1 MKFKSISLKKHLIY
15 TLGIFVIPMIFCL
28 LFYNYYSIKTL
39 NNEVAEVGKNTI
51 ILYQSQVEY
60 DLQKVSQTIA
70 DYWAND
76 YDHANM
82 LHKVDKL
89 TKHLSGYEI
98 GLKYRT
104 LLANGQNLGSVCL
117 VSQKNDLIR
126 FFYQE
131 SRYSIKTKEGMSRIV
146 EEYLLNPKEKSS
158 LGWQPFRINGQGF
171 LVRLLGYNGG
181 YTFLFVDLSV
191 TIQNQ
196 INNRSDGDGFLYYT
210 TMKGAALSKQEEIGK
225 RELVT
230 DKLDQEYYLT
240 ENETKYL
247 VVNQYSDF
255 LHVRFFYFIPYKGY
269 FSHMDWMQSLFLF
282 LSFFMVLLI
291 PVCYVMISKAY
302 FRPMEAL
309 IKTMNKIRDGNIDEK
324 VDSNYKIRE
333 FQEVNVTFNQ
343 MMTEIKNLKIESW
356 ERRLQKDHAELQ
368 YLQLQ
373 IKPHFF
379 LNCLKNL
386 YGMAELKRY
395 EKIQH
400 MIIQISSYLRYFFK
414 DNMSLVTIG
423 DEINHVKNYISL
435 QKYSLEQD
443 VECDIEIEDQLKEC
457 IIPVLL
463 IQPFVENSF
472 KYGRKADQALRITI
486 RIFELETEEGNLLD
500 IIITDNGNGFRQEVL
515 EQLNEQTPY
524 QYTENNVGIANICQR
539 LYLIYDEK
547 AILQCNNLEEGAQCE
562 IILPVEVPREPRES
576 IREEIVK

>member
-1 MKFKSISLKKHLIY
+1 MKFKSISLKKHLIF
-15 TLGIFVIPMIFCL
+15 TMGIFVIPMIFCL

-39 NNEVAEVGKNTI
+39 NNEVAQSGKNTI
-51 ILYQSQVEY
+51 NLYQSQVEY

-70 DYWAND
+70 DYWANN

-82 LHKVDKL
+82 IHKVDKL

-104 LLANGQNLGSVCL
+104 LLTNNQNLGSICL
-117 VSQKNDLIR
+117 VSEKNDLQR

-131 SRYSIKTKEGMSRIV
+131 SRYSIETKEGMSRIV
-146 EEYLLNPKEKSS
+146 EEYLLNPKEKSAK
-158 LGWQPFRINGQGF
+158 GWQPFRVNGEGF

-196 INNRSDGDGFLYYT
+196 IKNRSEGEGFLYYT
-210 TMKGAALSKQEEIGK
+210 TMRGEALSKQEEVGES
-225 RELVT
+225 ELVT
-230 DKLDQEYYLT
+230 NKLDHEYYLT
-240 ENETKYL
+240 ENEAKYL
-247 VVNQYSDF
+247 VVNQYSDL

-269 FSHMDWMQSLFLF
+269 FFHMDRMQSLFLF

-291 PVCYVMISKAY
+291 PVCYVLISKSY
-302 FRPMEAL
+302 FKPMEAL
-309 IKTMNKIRDGNIDEK
+309 IKTMQKIRDGNIDEK
-324 VDSNYKIRE
+324 VNSNYKIRE

-356 ERRLQKDHAELQ
+356 ERRLQKNRAELQ

-395 EKIQH
+395 EKMQG
-400 MIIQISSYLRYFFK
+400 MIIQISSYLRYFFN
-414 DNMSLVTIG
+414 DNMSLVAIG

-443 VECDIEIEDQLKEC
+443 VECEFEIEEQLKDC

-472 KYGRKADQALRITI
+472 KYGRKTNQTLRITI
-486 RIFELETEEGNLLD
+486 RIIELAMEEENMLD
-500 IIITDNGNGFRQEVL
+500 IIITDNGNGFKQEVL

-539 LYLIYDEK
+539 LFLIYGEK
-547 AILQCNNLEEGAQCE
+547 AMLQCNNLEDGAQCE
-562 IILPVEVPREPRES
+562 MILPVKVPKEQ
-576 IREEIVK
+576 REEKEE

>member
-1 MKFKSISLKKHLIY
+1 MKFKSISLKKHLIF
-15 TLGIFVIPMIFCL
+15 TMGIFVIPMIFCL

-39 NNEVAEVGKNTI
+39 NNEVAQSGKNTI

-70 DYWAND
+70 DYWANN

-82 LHKVDKL
+82 IHKVDKL

-104 LLANGQNLGSVCL
+104 LLSNNQNLGSICL
-117 VSQKNDLIR
+117 VSEKNELQR

-131 SRYSIKTKEGMSRIV
+131 SRYSIETKEGMSRIV
-146 EEYLLNPKEKSS
+146 EEYLLNPKEKSAK
-158 LGWQPFRINGQGF
+158 GWQPFRVNGEGF

-196 INNRSDGDGFLYYT
+196 IKNRSEGEGFLYYT
-210 TMKGAALSKQEEIGK
+210 TIRGEALSRQEEVGES
-225 RELVT
+225 ELVT
-230 DKLDQEYYLT
+230 NKLDHEYYLT

-247 VVNQYSDF
+247 VVNQYSDL

-269 FSHMDWMQSLFLF
+269 FFHMDRMQSLFLF

-291 PVCYVMISKAY
+291 PVCYVLISKSY
-302 FRPMEAL
+302 FKPMEAL
-309 IKTMNKIRDGNIDEK
+309 IKTMQKIRDGNIDEK
-324 VDSNYKIRE
+324 VNSNYIIKE

-356 ERRLQKDHAELQ
+356 ERRLQKNRAELQ

-395 EKIQH
+395 EKMQG
-400 MIIQISSYLRYFFK
+400 MIIQISSYLRYFFN
-414 DNMSLVTIG
+414 DNMSLVAIG

-443 VECDIEIEDQLKEC
+443 VECEFEIEEQLKEC

-472 KYGRKADQALRITI
+472 KYGRKTNQTLRITI
-486 RIFELETEEGNLLD
+486 RIIELAMEEENMLD
-500 IIITDNGNGFRQEVL
+500 IIITDNGNGFKQEVL

-539 LYLIYDEK
+539 LFLIYGEK
-547 AILQCNNLEEGAQCE
+547 AMLQCNNLEEGAQCE
-562 IILPVEVPREPRES
+562 MILPVKVPKEQ
-576 IREEIVK
+576 REEKEE

>member
-1 MKFKSISLKKHLIY
+1 M
-15 TLGIFVIPMIFCL
+15 IPMIFCL
-28 LFYNYYSIKTL
+28 LLYNYYSIKAI
-39 NNEVAEVGKNTI
+39 NNEVAQSGKNTI

-60 DLQKVSQTIA
+60 DLKKVSQTIS
-70 DYWAND
+70 DCWAND

-82 LHKVDKL
+82 INKVDKL
-89 TKHLSGYEI
+89 TIFLSGYEI

-104 LLANGQNLGSVCL
+104 ILANNQNLGSICL
-117 VSQKNDLIR
+117 VSEKNNLKR

-131 SRYSIKTKEGMSRIV
+131 SRYSIETKEGMSRIV
-146 EEYLLNPKEKSS
+146 DDSLRNPKENSAK
-158 LGWQPFRINGQGF
+158 GWQPFLVNGEGF

-181 YTFLFVDLSV
+181 YTFLFVDLRA

-196 INNRSDGDGFLYYT
+196 IKNRSEEEGFLYYT
-210 TMKGAALSKQEEIGK
+210 TMLGEALSKQGEVGE
-225 RELVT
+225 RELEK
-230 DKLDQEYYLT
+230 DKLNLEYYLT

-247 VVNQYSDF
+247 AVNQYSDI

-269 FSHMDWMQSLFLF
+269 FSHMDSMQTLFLF

-291 PVCYVMISKAY
+291 PVCYTLISKSY
-302 FRPMEAL
+302 FRPMENL
-309 IKTMNKIRDGNIDEK
+309 IKTMQKIRDGNIDEK
-324 VDSNYKIRE
+324 VNANYKIKE

-343 MMTEIKNLKIESW
+343 MMIEIKNLKIESW
-356 ERRLQKDHAELQ
+356 ERRLQKNRAELQ

-379 LNCLKNL
+379 LNCLKNI

-395 EKIQH
+395 EKIQD

-443 VECDIEIEDQLKEC
+443 VECDFEIEEQLKEC

-463 IQPFVENSF
+463 IQPFVENAF
-472 KYGRKADQALRITI
+472 KYGRKTNQTLKITI
-486 RIFELETEEGNLLD
+486 RIFELIMEEENLLD
-500 IIITDNGNGFRQEVL
+500 IIITDNGNGFSREVL
-515 EQLNEQTPY
+515 EQLNAQTPY

-539 LYLIYDEK
+539 LFLIYGEK
-547 AILQCNNLEEGAQCE
+547 AILQCNNLEKGAQCE
-562 IILPVEVPREPRES
+562 MILPAKVPKEPVEGR
-576 IREEIVK
+576 REEKEG

>member
-1 MKFKSISLKKHLIY
+1 MKFKSISLKKHLIF
-15 TLGIFVIPMIFCL
+15 TMGIFVIPMIFCL

-39 NNEVAEVGKNTI
+39 NNEVAQSGKNTI

-70 DYWAND
+70 DYWANN

-82 LHKVDKL
+82 IHKVDKL

-104 LLANGQNLGSVCL
+104 LLTNNQNLGSICL
-117 VSQKNDLIR
+117 VSEKNDLQR

-131 SRYSIKTKEGMSRIV
+131 SRYSIETKEGMSRIV
-146 EEYLLNPKEKSS
+146 EEYLQNPKEKSAK
-158 LGWQPFRINGQGF
+158 GWQPFRVNGEGF

-196 INNRSDGDGFLYYT
+196 IKNRSEGEGFLYYT
-210 TMKGAALSKQEEIGK
+210 TMRGEALSKQEEVGEN
-225 RELVT
+225 ELVT
-230 DKLDQEYYLT
+230 NKLDHEYYLT

-247 VVNQYSDF
+247 VVNQYSDM

-269 FSHMDWMQSLFLF
+269 FFHMDRMQSLFLF

-291 PVCYVMISKAY
+291 PVCYVLISKSY
-302 FRPMEAL
+302 FKPMEAL
-309 IKTMNKIRDGNIDEK
+309 IKTMQKIRDGNIDEK
-324 VDSNYKIRE
+324 VNSNYKIRE

-356 ERRLQKDHAELQ
+356 ERRLQKNRAELQ

-395 EKIQH
+395 EKMQG
-400 MIIQISSYLRYFFK
+400 MIIQISSYMRYFFN
-414 DNMSLVTIG
+414 DNMSLVAIG

-443 VECDIEIEDQLKEC
+443 VECEFEIEEQLKDC

-472 KYGRKADQALRITI
+472 KYGRKTNQTLRITI
-486 RIFELETEEGNLLD
+486 RIIELAMEEENMLD
-500 IIITDNGNGFRQEVL
+500 IIITDNGNGFKQEVL

-539 LYLIYDEK
+539 LFLIYGEK
-547 AILQCNNLEEGAQCE
+547 AMLQCNNLEEGAQCE
-562 IILPVEVPREPRES
+562 MILPVKVPKEQ
-576 IREEIVK
+576 REEKEE

>member
-1 MKFKSISLKKHLIY
+1 MKLKSISMKKHLIF

-28 LFYNYYSIKTL
+28 LLYNYYSIKTL
-39 NNEVAEVGKNTI
+39 NNEVAQSGKNTI
-51 ILYQSQVEY
+51 ILYQSQIEY

-82 LHKVDKL
+82 IHKVDKL

-104 LLANGQNLGSVCL
+104 LLTNNQNLGSICL
-117 VSQKNDLIR
+117 VSEKNNLIR
-126 FFYQE
+126 YFYQE
-131 SRYSIKTKEGMSRIV
+131 SMYSIKTKEGMSRIV
-146 EEYLLNPKEKSS
+146 EEYILNPKENSGK
-158 LGWQPFRINGQGF
+158 GWQPFCINGEGF

-181 YTFLFVDLSV
+181 YTFLFVDLSA

-196 INNRSDGDGFLYYT
+196 IKNRSEGEGFLYYT
-210 TMKGAALSKQEEIGK
+210 TMQGKALSIQEEV
-225 RELVT
+225 RESDLVT
-230 DKLDQEYYLT
+230 TKFEQEYYLT
-240 ENETKYL
+240 ENEMKYL
-247 VVNQYSDF
+247 VVNQASDL

-269 FSHMDWMQSLFLF
+269 FSQMDWMQSLFLF

-291 PVCYVMISKAY
+291 PVCYEQISKAY
-302 FRPMEAL
+302 FRPMANL
-309 IKTMNKIRDGNIDEK
+309 IKTMQKIRDGNIDEK
-324 VDSNYKIRE
+324 VNSNYRIRE

-343 MMTEIKNLKIESW
+343 MMIEIKNLKIESW
-356 ERRLQKDHAELQ
+356 ERTFQKNRAELQ

-395 EKIQH
+395 EKMQD

-423 DEINHVKNYISL
+423 DEINHVKNYITL

-443 VECDIEIEDQLKEC
+443 VECDFEIEEQLKDC

-463 IQPFVENSF
+463 IQSFVENSF
-472 KYGRKADQALRITI
+472 KYGRKTNQTLKITI
-486 RIFELETEEGNLLD
+486 QIIELKMEEENLLD
-500 IIITDNGNGFRQEVL
+500 IIISDNGNGFSREVL
-515 EQLNEQTPY
+515 DQLNAQTPY

-539 LYLIYDEK
+539 LFLIYGEK
-547 AILQCNNLEEGAQCE
+547 AILQCSNLEEGAQCE
-562 IILPVEVPREPRES
+562 MILPAHVNKEMEGR
-576 IREEIVK
+576 REEKEG

>member
-1 MKFKSISLKKHLIY
+1 MKFKSISLKKHLIF
-15 TLGIFVIPMIFCL
+15 TMGIFVIPMIFCL

-39 NNEVAEVGKNTI
+39 NNEVAQSGKNTI
-51 ILYQSQVEY
+51 NLYQSQVEY

-70 DYWAND
+70 DYWANN

-82 LHKVDKL
+82 IHKVDKL

-104 LLANGQNLGSVCL
+104 LLTNNQNLGSICL
-117 VSQKNDLIR
+117 VSEKNDLQR

-131 SRYSIKTKEGMSRIV
+131 SRYSIETKEGMSRIV
-146 EEYLLNPKEKSS
+146 EEYLLNPKEKSAK
-158 LGWQPFRINGQGF
+158 GWQPFRVNGEGF

-196 INNRSDGDGFLYYT
+196 IKNRSEGEGFLYYT
-210 TMKGAALSKQEEIGK
+210 TMRGEALSKQEEVGES
-225 RELVT
+225 ELVT
-230 DKLDQEYYLT
+230 NKLDHEYYLT

-247 VVNQYSDF
+247 VVNQYSDL

-269 FSHMDWMQSLFLF
+269 FFHMDRMQSLFLF

-291 PVCYVMISKAY
+291 PVCYVLISKSY
-302 FRPMEAL
+302 FKPMEAL
-309 IKTMNKIRDGNIDEK
+309 IKTMQKIRDGNIDEK
-324 VDSNYKIRE
+324 VNSNYKIRE

-356 ERRLQKDHAELQ
+356 ERRLQKNRAELQ

-395 EKIQH
+395 EKMQG
-400 MIIQISSYLRYFFK
+400 MIIQISSYLRYFFN
-414 DNMSLVTIG
+414 DNMSLVAIG

-443 VECDIEIEDQLKEC
+443 VECEFEIEEQLKDC

-472 KYGRKADQALRITI
+472 KYGRKTNQTLRITI
-486 RIFELETEEGNLLD
+486 RIIELAMEEENMLD
-500 IIITDNGNGFRQEVL
+500 IIITDNGNGFKQEVL

-539 LYLIYDEK
+539 LFLIYGEK
-547 AILQCNNLEEGAQCE
+547 AMLQCNNLEDGAQCE
-562 IILPVEVPREPRES
+562 MILPVKVPKEQ
-576 IREEIVK
+576 REEKEE

>member
-1 MKFKSISLKKHLIY
+1 MKFKSISLKKHLIF
-15 TLGIFVIPMIFCL
+15 TMGIFVIPMIFCL

-39 NNEVAEVGKNTI
+39 NNEVAQSGKNTI

-70 DYWAND
+70 DYWANN

-82 LHKVDKL
+82 IHKVDKL

-104 LLANGQNLGSVCL
+104 LLTNNQNLGSICL
-117 VSQKNDLIR
+117 VSEKNDLQR

-131 SRYSIKTKEGMSRIV
+131 SRYSIETKEGMSRIV
-146 EEYLLNPKEKSS
+146 EEYLLNPKEKSAK
-158 LGWQPFRINGQGF
+158 GWQPFRVNGEGF

-196 INNRSDGDGFLYYT
+196 IKNRSEGEGFLYYT
-210 TMKGAALSKQEEIGK
+210 TMRGEALSKQEEVGEN
-225 RELVT
+225 ELVT
-230 DKLDQEYYLT
+230 NKLDHEYYLT

-247 VVNQYSDF
+247 VVNQYSDM

-269 FSHMDWMQSLFLF
+269 FFHMDRMQSLFLF

-291 PVCYVMISKAY
+291 PVCYVMISKSY
-302 FRPMEAL
+302 FKPMEAL
-309 IKTMNKIRDGNIDEK
+309 IKTMQKIRDGNIDEK
-324 VDSNYKIRE
+324 VNSNYKIKE

-356 ERRLQKDHAELQ
+356 ERRLQKNRAELQ

-395 EKIQH
+395 EKMQG
-400 MIIQISSYLRYFFK
+400 MIIQISSYLRYFFN
-414 DNMSLVTIG
+414 DNMSLVAIG

-443 VECDIEIEDQLKEC
+443 VECEFEIEEQLKEC

-472 KYGRKADQALRITI
+472 KYGRKTNQTLRITI
-486 RIFELETEEGNLLD
+486 RIIELAMEEENMLD
-500 IIITDNGNGFRQEVL
+500 IIITDNGNGFKQEVL

-539 LYLIYDEK
+539 LFLIYGEK
-547 AILQCNNLEEGAQCE
+547 AMLQCNNLEDGAQCE
-562 IILPVEVPREPRES
+562 MILPVKVPKEQRKEK
-576 IREEIVK
+576 EE

>member
-1 MKFKSISLKKHLIY
+1 MKFKSISLKKHLIF
-15 TLGIFVIPMIFCL
+15 TMGIFVIPMIFCL

-39 NNEVAEVGKNTI
+39 NNEVAQSGKNTI
-51 ILYQSQVEY
+51 NLYQSQVEY

-70 DYWAND
+70 DYWANN

-82 LHKVDKL
+82 IHKVDKL

-104 LLANGQNLGSVCL
+104 LLTNNQNLGSICL
-117 VSQKNDLIR
+117 VSEKNDLQR

-131 SRYSIKTKEGMSRIV
+131 SRYSIETKEGMSRIV
-146 EEYLLNPKEKSS
+146 EEYLLNPKEKSAK
-158 LGWQPFRINGQGF
+158 GWQPFRVNGEGF

-196 INNRSDGDGFLYYT
+196 IKNRSEGEGFLYYT
-210 TMKGAALSKQEEIGK
+210 TMRGEALSKQEEVGES
-225 RELVT
+225 ELVT
-230 DKLDQEYYLT
+230 NKLDHEYYLT

-247 VVNQYSDF
+247 VVNQYSDL

-269 FSHMDWMQSLFLF
+269 FFHMDRMQSLFLF

-291 PVCYVMISKAY
+291 PVCYVLISKSY
-302 FRPMEAL
+302 FKPMEAL
-309 IKTMNKIRDGNIDEK
+309 IKTMQKIRDGNIDEK
-324 VDSNYKIRE
+324 VNSNYKIRE

-356 ERRLQKDHAELQ
+356 ERRLQKNRAELQ

-395 EKIQH
+395 EKMQG
-400 MIIQISSYLRYFFK
+400 MIIQISSYLRYFFN
-414 DNMSLVTIG
+414 DNMSLVAIG

-443 VECDIEIEDQLKEC
+443 VECEFEIEEQLKDC

-472 KYGRKADQALRITI
+472 KYGRKTNQTLRITI
-486 RIFELETEEGNLLD
+486 RIIELAMEEENMLD
-500 IIITDNGNGFRQEVL
+500 IIITDNGNGFKQEVL

-539 LYLIYDEK
+539 LFLIYGEK
-547 AILQCNNLEEGAQCE
+547 AMLQCNNLEDGAQCE
-562 IILPVEVPREPRES
+562 MILPVKVPKEK
-576 IREEIVK
+576 REEKEE

>member
-1 MKFKSISLKKHLIY
+1 MKFKSISLKKHLIF
-15 TLGIFVIPMIFCL
+15 TMGIFVIPMIFCL

-39 NNEVAEVGKNTI
+39 NNEVAQSGKNTI

-70 DYWAND
+70 DYWANN

-82 LHKVDKL
+82 IHKVDKL

-104 LLANGQNLGSVCL
+104 LLTNNQNLGSICL
-117 VSQKNDLIR
+117 VSEKNELQR

-131 SRYSIKTKEGMSRIV
+131 SRYSIETKEGMSRIV
-146 EEYLLNPKEKSS
+146 EEYLLNPKEKSAK
-158 LGWQPFRINGQGF
+158 GWQPFRVNGEGF

-196 INNRSDGDGFLYYT
+196 IKNRSEGEGFLYYT
-210 TMKGAALSKQEEIGK
+210 TMRGEALSKQEEVGEN
-225 RELVT
+225 ELVT
-230 DKLDQEYYLT
+230 NKLDHEYYLT

-247 VVNQYSDF
+247 VVNQYSDM

-269 FSHMDWMQSLFLF
+269 FFHMDRMQSLFLF

-291 PVCYVMISKAY
+291 PVCYVMISKSY
-302 FRPMEAL
+302 FKPMEAL
-309 IKTMNKIRDGNIDEK
+309 IKTMQKIRDGNIDEK
-324 VDSNYKIRE
+324 VNSNYKIKE

-356 ERRLQKDHAELQ
+356 ERRLQKNRAELQ

-395 EKIQH
+395 EKMQG
-400 MIIQISSYLRYFFK
+400 MIIQISSYLRYFFN
-414 DNMSLVTIG
+414 DNMSLVAIG

-443 VECDIEIEDQLKEC
+443 VECEFEIEEQLKEC

-472 KYGRKADQALRITI
+472 KYGRKTNQTLRITI
-486 RIFELETEEGNLLD
+486 RIIELAMEEENMLD
-500 IIITDNGNGFRQEVL
+500 IIITDNGNGFKQEVL

-539 LYLIYDEK
+539 LFLIYGEK
-547 AILQCNNLEEGAQCE
+547 AMLQCNNLEDGAQCE
-562 IILPVEVPREPRES
+562 MILPVKVPKEQRKEK
-576 IREEIVK
+576 EE